1 MIFKKVFDNLKPF
14 LIYDFALLIYLIIVY
29 GIGFF
34 LSVFFVEVYGSVLY
48 IAGAICFYIILIALF
63 VKLGYSKNI
72 KIGMILFELKL
83 IAYPVQYMIYMT
95 DTDMLPSPISLL
107 TLGNIMY
114 GDIKPITK
122 LISDVNY
129 NALICIPDLL
139 LSLVLP
145 ALSLYIGYLI
155 KKKTSEKSEV

>member
-72 KIGMILFELKL
+72 KIGVILFELK
-83 IAYPVQYMIYMT
+83 
-95 DTDMLPSPISLL
+95 
-107 TLGNIMY
+107 
-114 GDIKPITK
+114 
-122 LISDVNY
+122 
-129 NALICIPDLL
+129 
-139 LSLVLP
+139 
-145 ALSLYIGYLI
+145 
-155 KKKTSEKSEV
+155 